1 MIAKVSPFLP
11 IEVFFLFS
19 RASLAKS
26 RAFFFFLSFR
36 AVIMADGCALDTEK
50 YSLLEDFNVDVEVE
64 KQEFE
69 TFSLCFWV
77 YLLDSTTYPSTIIRQ
92 VRSRELKVSF
102 FFSLCL
108 VLSEK
113 CSSVRFCNRVDSKVP
128 TFGIEGRYGWIF

>member
-11 IEVFFLFS
+11 IEVFFFSQGLRSQSRELFS
-19 RASLAKS
+19 S
-26 RAFFFFLSFR
+26 SFR
-36 AVIMADGCALDTEK
+36 VVIMADGCALDTEK

-92 VRSRELKVSF
+92 VRSRELKVIF
-102 FFSLCL
+102 FFFMFCVVGKMFICS
-108 VLSEK
+108 VL
-113 CSSVRFCNRVDSKVP
+113 
-128 TFGIEGRYGWIF
+128 